1 MVDLFQYQLERLT
14 IYIGG
19 EGYLKGAGVSQMK
32 LKFVFVSHILLI
44 S

>member
-19 EGYLKGAGVSQMK
+19 EGYLKGAGVSK